1 MSWARAVVA
10 TGVGLNWGEGLGL
23 GVLVRVA
30 VGAGVSEGDGVA
42 DGVSVGDGVSVAVWL
57 GVLLRG
63 CDTGATGTVGAVTLV
78 AVAVRVGDGLGDGL
92 GNGLEAGLAITGP
105 VVATAPVGIA
115 AAAGLLLQPVRLN
128 TMISSRQAASIAV
141 CVLFIG
147 LFALHR

>member
-23 GVLVRVA
+23 GVLVDVA

-42 DGVSVGDGVSVAVWL
+42 DGVSVGDGDGVSVAVWL

-78 AVAVRVGDGLGDGL
+78 AVEVRVGDGLGDGL
-92 GNGLEAGLAITGP
+92 GSGLEVGLAITGP

-128 TMISSRQAASIAV
+128 TMISSRQATRSTPKAIV
-141 CVLFIG
+141 
-147 LFALHR
+147 